1 MRNMK
6 KEEHNIIKYH
16 IEKGNEKYFIYQI
29 SNDDEDTDLTGFYIQ
44 KKDYGLI
51 TYCIGI
57 YISQLAFPVEDFIK
71 DHINDWILLANIDLE
86 KNENS
91 EV

>member
-1 MRNMK
+1 MEMK
-6 KEEHNIIKYH
+6 KEEQKIIKYH
-16 IEKGNEKYFIYQI
+16 IEKDNQEYYIYQI
-29 SNDDEDTDLTGFYIQ
+29 PNDNEDNGLTGFYIQ

-57 YISQLAFPVEDFIK
+57 YINQLAFPVEDFIK

-86 KNENS
+86 KNENG